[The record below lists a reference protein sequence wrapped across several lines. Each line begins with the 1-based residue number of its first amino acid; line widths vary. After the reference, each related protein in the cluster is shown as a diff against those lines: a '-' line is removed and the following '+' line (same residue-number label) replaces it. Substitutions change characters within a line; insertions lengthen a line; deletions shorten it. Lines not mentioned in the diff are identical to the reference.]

1 MTVKELIKKLEKYK
15 NQDAE
20 LNIISNL
27 TNIDD
32 EEYDVNDCTIDLMQ
46 QDIYNDVYDVI
57 IYDNLRGNPLF

>member
-1 MTVKELIKKLEKYK
+1 MPVKELIKELEKYE

-32 EEYDVNDCTIDLMQ
+32 EEYDINDCTIELWEQDMYN
-46 QDIYNDVYDVI
+46 DIYDVMV
-57 IYDNLRGNPLF
+57 FKK

>member
-46 QDIYNDVYDVI
+46 QDIYNDVYDVM
-57 IYDNLRGNPLF
+57 IYKK

>member
-1 MTVKELIKKLEKYK
+1 MTVKELIKELEKYE

-46 QDIYNDVYDVI
+46 QDIYNDIYDVMV
-57 IYDNLRGNPLF
+57 FKK

>member
-15 NQDAE
+15 NQDAK

-57 IYDNLRGNPLF
+57 IYKE

>member
-15 NQDAE
+15 NQDAK
-20 LNIISNL
+20 LNIISTL

-57 IYDNLRGNPLF
+57 IYKE

>member
-1 MTVKELIKKLEKYK
+1 MTVKELIKELEKYE

>member
-1 MTVKELIKKLEKYK
+1 MTVKELIKELEKYE

-32 EEYDVNDCTIDLMQ
+32 EEYDINDCTIELWEQDMYN
-46 QDIYNDVYDVI
+46 DIYDVMV
-57 IYDNLRGNPLF
+57 FKK

>member
-32 EEYDVNDCTIDLMQ
+32 EEYDINDCTIELWEQDMYN
-46 QDIYNDVYDVI
+46 DIYDVMV
-57 IYDNLRGNPLF
+57 FKK

>member
-1 MTVKELIKKLEKYK
+1 MTVKELIKELEKYE

-32 EEYDVNDCTIDLMQ
+32 EEYDINDCTIELWQ
-46 QDIYNDVYDVI
+46 QDMYNDVYDVM
-57 IYDNLRGNPLF
+57 IYKK

>member
-1 MTVKELIKKLEKYK
+1 MTVKALIKKLDKYK

-32 EEYDVNDCTIDLMQ
+32 EEYDVNDCTVDLMQ
-46 QDIYNDVYDVI
+46 QDIYNDVYDVMT
-57 IYDNLRGNPLF
+57 YKE

>member
-46 QDIYNDVYDVI
+46 QDIYNDVYDVM
-57 IYDNLRGNPLF
+57 IYKE